1 MALRTGNYGIA
12 VPYSEGRE
20 IRMVDEQGLLIQ
32 PDAAPLL
39 TLLASVQGRI
49 KPLDQVKVE
58 HYEDDYMSEWMT
70 NSETVSATTGSTVL
84 TPTDGTPIVAGQLIA
99 AIPAATA
106 GHAFELMR
114 VTSVT
119 AGVATVTRGYASTT
133 PLQITPGMR
142 LMICGSAYSEYAGV
156 PAGRSTVPVNFITYP
171 QVFRTACQP
180 ISKIAATVRSYAA
193 EGKTERE
200 KEHVRKM
207 VEMKKAINK
216 AFLFGKAA
224 VTVDGGDGG
233 NIYTTS
239 GLKSRISTNVLD
251 AGGTIDKR
259 TFNSFLRQVFV
270 YGSPTK
276 VLLSC
281 PILSEALS
289 AWAEDQMIVEQG
301 ASTYG
306 LSIKTWITPFGTL
319 KIVNDQSLSDDGRY
333 GTGGFGHLSFVVDMP
348 ELHPFYLKG
357 GGEDHNIQLWLDR
370 VKDGTT
376 VYKDEV
382 YCAYGLKV
390 KHEKKHGF
398 IYNITNYA
406 AA

>member
-12 VPYSEGRE
+12 TTVSEDRLV
-20 IRMVDEQGLLIQ
+20 RHVDEQGLLIQ

-39 TLLASVQGRI
+39 TLFASVKGKI
-49 KPLDQVKVE
+49 KPVDTVKIE

-70 NSETVSATTGSTVL
+70 NSETVSSTTGSTVL
-84 TPTDGTPIVAGQLIA
+84 TPTDGTPLVAGQVIA

-106 GHAFELMR
+106 GHAYELMH
-114 VTSVT
+114 VTAVA
-119 AGVATVTRGYASTT
+119 AGVATVTRGFRSTT
-133 PLQITPGMR
+133 PLSITPGMR
-142 LMICGSAYSEYAGV
+142 LVIVGTAYSEFAGV
-156 PAGRSTVPVNFITYP
+156 PDGRSTVPVNFITYP
-171 QVFRTACQP
+171 QPFRIACQP
-180 ISKIAATVRSYAA
+180 ISKIAATTKNYAS
-193 EGKTERE
+193 EGMGERE
-200 KEHVRKM
+200 KEHRRKL
-207 VEMKKAINK
+207 VEIKKHINK
-216 AFLFGKAA
+216 AFFFGKAG
-224 VTVDGGDGG
+224 VSVDGGDGG

-239 GLKSRISTNVLD
+239 GLKSRLSTNVLD

-259 TFNSFLRQVFV
+259 TFNAFLRQVFV
-270 YGSPTK
+270 WGSPTK

-319 KIVNDQSLSDDGRY
+319 KIVNDQTLSDDGRY
-333 GTGGFGHLSFVVDMP
+333 GTGGFGHMAFVVDMP

-357 GGEDHNIQLWLDR
+357 NGEDHNIQLWLDR
-370 VKDGTT
+370 VKDGKTL
-376 VYKDEV
+376 YKDEV
-382 YCAYGLKV
+382 YCAYGLQV

-406 AA
+406 AS

>member
-12 VPYSEGRE
+12 TTVSEDRLV
-20 IRMVDEQGLLIQ
+20 RKVDEQGLLIQ

-39 TLLASVQGRI
+39 TLFASVQGKI
-49 KPLDQVKVE
+49 KPVDTVKFE

-70 NSETVSATTGSTVL
+70 NSETVSATTGSVTL
-84 TPTDGTPIVAGQLIA
+84 TPTDGTPLVAGQLIA
-99 AIPAATA
+99 AIPAATS

-119 AGVATVTRGYASTT
+119 SGVATVTRGYASTT
-133 PLQITPGMR
+133 PLQITPNMR
-142 LMICGSAYSEYAGV
+142 LMICGSAYSEFAGV
-156 PAGRSTVPVNFITYP
+156 PAGRSTIPVNYITYP
-171 QVFRTACQP
+171 QVFRIACQP
-180 ISKIAATVRSYAA
+180 ISKIAATTRNYAT
-193 EGKTERE
+193 EGKSERE

-224 VTVDGGDGG
+224 VTVDGSDGG

-239 GLKSRISTNVLD
+239 GLKSRISTNILD

-270 YGSPTK
+270 YGSSTK
-276 VLLSC
+276 VLLAC

-357 GGEDHNIQLWLDR
+357 PGEDHNIQLWLDR

-382 YCAYGLKV
+382 YCAYGLQV

>member
-12 VPYSEGRE
+12 TTVSEDRLV
-20 IRMVDEQGLLIQ
+20 RKVDEQGLLIQ

-39 TLLASVQGRI
+39 TLFASVQGKI
-49 KPLDQVKVE
+49 APMDTVKVE

-70 NSETVSATTGSTVL
+70 NSETVSATTGSTLL
-84 TPTDGTPIVAGQLIA
+84 TPTDGTPLVAGQIIA
-99 AIPAATA
+99 AIPAPTT
-106 GHAFELMR
+106 GHAYELMR

-119 AGVATVTRGYASTT
+119 SGVATVTRGFASTT

-142 LMICGSAYSEYAGV
+142 LMICSTAYSEYAGV
-156 PAGRSTVPVNFITYP
+156 PAGRSTVPVNYITYP
-171 QVFRTACQP
+171 QPMRIACQP
-180 ISKIAATVRSYAA
+180 ISKIAATTKNYAS
-193 EGKTERE
+193 EGVGERE
-200 KEHVRKM
+200 KEHRRKM
-207 VEMKKAINK
+207 VELKKAINK
-216 AFLFGKAA
+216 AFLFGKAS
-224 VTVDGGDGG
+224 VSVDGSDGG

-239 GLKSRISTNVLD
+239 GLKSRISTNILD

-270 YGSPTK
+270 WGSPTK

-306 LSIKTWITPFGTL
+306 LSIKTWMTPFGTL

-333 GTGGFGHLSFVVDMP
+333 GTGGFGHLAFVVDMT

-357 GGEDHNIQLWLDR
+357 NGEDHNIQLWLDR

-406 AA
+406 SA

>member
-12 VPYSEGRE
+12 TTVSEDRLV
-20 IRMVDEQGLLIQ
+20 RMVDEEGLLIQ

-39 TLLASVQGRI
+39 TLFASVGGKI
-49 KPLDQVKVE
+49 KPIDTVKNE

-70 NSETVSATTGSTVL
+70 NSETVSSTTGSTIL
-84 TPTDGTPIVAGQLIA
+84 TPTDGTPLVAGQLIA

-119 AGVATVTRGYASTT
+119 SGVATVTRGYASTT
-133 PLQITPGMR
+133 PLSITPGMR

-156 PAGRSTVPVNFITYP
+156 PAGRSTVPVNYITYP
-171 QVFRTACQP
+171 QVFRMACQP
-180 ISKIAATVRSYAA
+180 ISKIAATTKNYAS
-193 EGKTERE
+193 EGKGERE

-224 VTVDGGDGG
+224 VTVDGSDGG

-239 GLKSRISTNVLD
+239 GLKSRISSNILD

-333 GTGGFGHLSFVVDMP
+333 GTGGFGHMSFVVDMP

-357 GGEDHNIQLWLDR
+357 NGEDHNIQLWLDR

-382 YCAYGLKV
+382 YCSYGLKV